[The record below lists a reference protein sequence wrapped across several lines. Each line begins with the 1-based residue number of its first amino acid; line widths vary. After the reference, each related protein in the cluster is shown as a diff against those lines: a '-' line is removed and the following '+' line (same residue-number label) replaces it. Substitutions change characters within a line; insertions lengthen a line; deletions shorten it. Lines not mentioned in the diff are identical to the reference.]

1 MTILLVT
8 LCFSAEARRE
18 LNRSGSLPG
27 VPHELIGREQI
38 CEQIITSVMSDKA
51 VEIMAPLG
59 YGKTSVVVEAAR
71 RMIERGKSVVYV
83 NPRGVTCVE
92 DLASKIIEALGEHPG
107 DHAIEECLYRIRSLK
122 NKTVLIIENLDN
134 LLHLEK
140 QFSSEKYHQEEETSH
155 QSEKYCSAKI
165 RGQFKKEEFLSFVI
179 EIGESSTIQLVLTST
194 EPNDFLSFPIDLI
207 ELPPL
212 SKEDSS
218 TLFKDHY
225 GNLDENT
232 VNKLVDIGG
241 GIPLIIFTVISL
253 LKHEDPEILA
263 ERLSTYQGKELI
275 RELSPKH
282 LPSQDRIYDCL
293 EGYFS
298 RLSKEDQYA
307 LVMLSTFPNR
317 FTQTQLFAVFQSLT
331 DFDLAS
337 CLRSLRFSSF
347 FPFER
352 ASGHYCLPS
361 YIRTFCSAKPRHA
374 EVKALFLGHYSDL
387 VVNLNKEFLT
397 KDSKSAVERYRDEK
411 ENIKEAMVWCGNDHP
426 ELAEDLKE
434 KCIDAFNKAAVFL
447 AKVMRKQEFES
458 LFCKLAH
465 QCRHDV
471 ERHSACLTSIGM
483 KEVLSCTCKTRICHT
498 AWHRAKSVLS
508 EANDFQES
516 LESVD
521 DATRAQCL
529 SKLGFCWVR
538 EGYHDLG
545 FNCLDQALALRTN
558 RWKQSCKDKDK
569 VMLAA
574 CHNDLAGLV

>member
-1 MTILLVT
+1 MTILFT

-38 CEQIITSVMSDKA
+38 CEQIITTVMSDKA
-51 VEIMAPLG
+51 VEIVAPLG
-59 YGKTSVVVEAAR
+59 YGKTSVVTEAAR
-71 RMIERGKSVVYV
+71 RMIARGKSVVYV

-92 DLASKIIEALGEHPG
+92 DLGSKIIEALGEHPG
-107 DHAIEECLYRIRSLK
+107 DHTIEECLYRIRSLK

-134 LLHLEK
+134 LLYLEK

-155 QSEKYCSAKI
+155 QGEKYCSAKV
-165 RGQFKKEEFLSFVI
+165 RGHFKKEEFLSFVI

-207 ELPPL
+207 KLPPL
-212 SKEDSS
+212 TEEDSS
-218 TLFKDHY
+218 TLFKDHNE
-225 GNLDENT
+225 NLDENT
-232 VNKLVDIGG
+232 VNKLVDISGCV
-241 GIPLIIFTVISL
+241 PLIIFTVMSL
-253 LKHEDPEILA
+253 LKYEDPEILA
-263 ERLSTYQGKELI
+263 ERLSTYQGKDLI

-282 LPSQDRIYDCL
+282 LSSQERIFDCL
-293 EGYFS
+293 EEYFG
-298 RLSKEDQYA
+298 RLSEDDQYA

-337 CLRSLRFSSF
+337 CLRSLKFSSF

-361 YIRTFCSAKPRHA
+361 YIRTFCSAKPRHEEA
-374 EVKALFLGHYSDL
+374 KSLFLRHYSDL
-387 VVNLNKEFLT
+387 VVKLSKDFLT

-411 ENIKEAMVWCGNDHP
+411 DNVKEAMVWCGNDHP
-426 ELAEDLKE
+426 ELAQDLRE

-447 AKVMRKQEFES
+447 AKVMRKQEFTS

-465 QCRHDV
+465 KCRYDR
-471 ERHSACLTSIGM
+471 ERHSACLTAIGM
-483 KEVLSCTCKTRICHT
+483 KIVLSCTCKARICHT
-498 AWHRAKSVLS
+498 AWHQAKNILS
-508 EANDFQES
+508 LANDFQES

-538 EGYHDLG
+538 EGYDDLG
-545 FNCLDQALALRTN
+545 FTCLNQALALRTN
-558 RWKQSCKDKDK
+558 RWKQSSKDKDK

-574 CHNDLAGLV
+574 CHNDIAGLV

>member
-1 MTILLVT
+1 M
-8 LCFSAEARRE
+8 
-18 LNRSGSLPG
+18 PG

-51 VEIMAPLG
+51 VEIVAPLG
-59 YGKTSVVVEAAR
+59 YGKTSVVAEAAR
-71 RMIERGKSVVYV
+71 RMVARGKSVVYV

-92 DLASKIIEALGEHPG
+92 GLASKIIEAFGEYPG
-107 DHAIEECLYRIRSLK
+107 DHAIEECLYLIRSLR
-122 NKTVLIIENLDN
+122 NKIVLIIENLDN
-134 LLHLEK
+134 LLYLEK
-140 QFSSEKYHQEEETSH
+140 QFSSEKYHQEKETSRP
-155 QSEKYCSAKI
+155 SEKYFSAKA
-165 RGQFKKEEFLSFVI
+165 RGHFKKEDFLSFVI

-212 SKEDSS
+212 SKDDSS

-241 GIPLIIFTVISL
+241 GIPLIIFTVMSL

-263 ERLSTYQGKELI
+263 ERLSTSQGEALI

-282 LPSQDRIYDCL
+282 LSSQERIYDCL
-293 EGYFS
+293 KEYFN
-298 RLSKEDQYA
+298 RLSEDDQYA
-307 LVMLSTFPNR
+307 LVILSTFPNR

-337 CLRSLRFSSF
+337 CLRSLKFSSF

-361 YIRTFCSAKPRHA
+361 YIRTFCSVQPRHA
-374 EVKALFLGHYSDL
+374 EAKSLFLDHYSDL

-397 KDSKSAVERYRDEK
+397 ENSKSAVKRYRDEK
-411 ENIKEAMVWCGNDHP
+411 DNIKEAMVSCGNDHP
-426 ELAEDLKE
+426 ELAQDLRE

-458 LFCKLAH
+458 VFCKLAH
-465 QCRHDV
+465 KCRYDP
-471 ERHSACLTSIGM
+471 ERHSACLTAIGM
-483 KEVLSCTCKTRICHT
+483 KIVLSCTCKPRICST
-498 AWHRAKSVLS
+498 AWHRAKNILS
-508 EANDFQES
+508 LANDFQES

-545 FNCLDQALALRTN
+545 FNCLNQALALRTK
-558 RWKQSCKDKDK
+558 RWKESSKNKDK

-574 CHNDLAGLV
+574 CHNDLAGFV